1 MILKYRTICDKG
13 METERGQWN
22 YIDGIKEASTF
33 VDVTDKENP
42 CPMVRI
48 VKDDT
53 SDMCIALH
61 NEAYLLNDYGTTIEK
76 IRM

>member
-1 MILKYRTICDKG
+1 MILKYRTVRDDEIC
-13 METERGQWN
+13 QWN
-22 YIDGIKEASTF
+22 YIDGIREASTF
-33 VDVTDKENP
+33 VDVTDKKNP

-48 VKDDT
+48 VKDDLC
-53 SDMCIALH
+53 DMCIALH